1 MLKIAL
7 IIPIVIII
15 GCIAYLV
22 KMMLDIP
29 DNPFDKKE
37 K

>member
-15 GCIAYLV
+15 GCIVRLI
-22 KMMLDIP
+22 KIMRDIP
-29 DNPFDKKE
+29 EHPFDKD
-37 K
+37 